1 MAPDS
6 ALGLAWV
13 LGLHIRVSISLH
25 PGYTAGKRGCCL
37 NLAKTHDNR
46 NNMCSIQTIGLVKQ
60 IHDNAMQ
67 SHPMI
72 HQST

>member
-13 LGLHIRVSISLH
+13 LGLHIRVSISFH
-25 PGYTAGKRGCCL
+25 PGYTAGKLGCCL

-46 NNMCSIQTIGLVKQ
+46 NNMFSIQTIGLVKQ

>member
-13 LGLHIRVSISLH
+13 LGLHICVSISFTRV
-25 PGYTAGKRGCCL
+25 TALGKRGCCL

-46 NNMCSIQTIGLVKQ
+46 NNMCSIQINGLVKQ